1 MNKST
6 NTMAKVLFFLLL
18 AVAGMAK
25 AQGYESFFCN
35 DSTRLNVFVGC
46 IDFAPTFYLTVNST
60 DIVEINGH
68 NYHQGFPHGHY
79 GNYFEYVEF
88 YFRED
93 VATGRLYRYDPI
105 LEQEALLCD
114 MSLAVNDIFQ
124 YTGLYGETHATV
136 YDVTYEDGE
145 KVIHLTDGYNSWIF
159 HEGIFPSYLPIGTVM
174 DCESFLLCEY
184 KNGDQV
190 FVNPEF
196 NSCYIDETSVE
207 EQNQQQEKVFLYPN
221 PAKGNVSIEGI
232 EAAEVMVYNGLGQVV
247 KRMRGTN
254 EVSLEGLPEG
264 VYMLRIMDADGENHV
279 ARVMVKE

>member
-6 NTMAKVLFFLLL
+6 NKMAKVLFFLLL
-18 AVAGMAK
+18 AVAGTAK
-25 AQGYESFFCN
+25 AQDYQSFFAA
-35 DSTRLNVFVGC
+35 DSTRLNVYVRC
-46 IDFAPTFYLTVNST
+46 IDFVPTFYLTINST
-60 DIVEINGH
+60 DVVNING
-68 NYHQGFPHGHY
+68 NDYYQGFPHGHY
-79 GNYFEYVEF
+79 GSVFEYEEF

-93 VATGRLYRYDPI
+93 VANGKLYRYDPI
-105 LEQEALLCD
+105 LGQDILLCD
-114 MSLAVNDIFQ
+114 MSLAVNDLFY
-124 YTGLYGETHATV
+124 YTGIDGETYAIV
-136 YDVTYEDGE
+136 YSITYEDGE

-159 HEGIFPSYLPIGTVM
+159 HEGIFPSYLPIGMVM

-207 EQNQQQEKVFLYPN
+207 EQNQQQEKVSLYPN

-247 KRMRGTN
+247 KRVKGTN
-254 EVSLEGLPEG
+254 EVCMEGIPQG
-264 VYMLRIMDADGENHV
+264 IYMLCITDTEGKKHV

>member
-1 MNKST
+1 
-6 NTMAKVLFFLLL
+6 MAKVLLLLLL

-145 KVIHLTDGYNSWIF
+145 KVIHLTDGFDSWIF
-159 HEGIFPSYLPIGTVM
+159 HEGIFPSYLPIGMVM
-174 DCESFLLCEY
+174 DCESSLLCEY

-190 FVNPEF
+190 FTNPHFE
-196 NSCYIDETSVE
+196 SCYIDWDSVE
-207 EQNQQQEKVFLYPN
+207 EQNQQQEKVSLYPN
-221 PAKGNVSIEGI
+221 PTNGFVKIEGV
-232 EAAEVMVYNGLGQVV
+232 EAAEVQVYNAFGLVV
-247 KRMRGTN
+247 KGVKNSN
-254 EVSLEGLPEG
+254 EVSLEGLPQG
-264 VYMLRIMDADGENHV
+264 VYMLRIRDKGGKDFMEKV
-279 ARVMVKE
+279 AVKR